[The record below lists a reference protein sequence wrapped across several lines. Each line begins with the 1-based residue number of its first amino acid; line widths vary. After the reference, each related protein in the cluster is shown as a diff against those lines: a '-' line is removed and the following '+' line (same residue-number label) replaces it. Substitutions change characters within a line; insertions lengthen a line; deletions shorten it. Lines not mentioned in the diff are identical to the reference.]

1 MGKKI
6 KEYKVIIKDDKIAL
20 TDNNGTNLFEA
31 LAEAEKAQK
40 FYHLLGKFGLI
51 IMAVMIGLVFF
62 SSLSHIF
69 TIGGSVVAGLVA
81 LFSWLCADDEK
92 TRADNRKKDINLAH
106 EQLEE
111 AILEAKIR
119 LINQKKAMA
128 QSLAEDRLDFKF
140 AGQTKART
148 LEEQILEVEY
158 ER

>member
-6 KEYKVIIKDDKIAL
+6 KEYKVIIKDEKIAL
-20 TDNNGTNLFEA
+20 TDSNGTNLFEA

-40 FYHLLGKFGLI
+40 FCNLLGKIGLAM
-51 IMAVMIGLVFF
+51 MAVMIGLVFF

-69 TIGGSVVAGLVA
+69 TIGGSVVSGLVA
-81 LFSWLCADDEK
+81 LFSWMCANDEK
-92 TRADNRKKDINLAH
+92 TLADNRKKDINLAH
-106 EQLEE
+106 EQLED

-119 LINQKKAMA
+119 LINQKKVMA
-128 QSLAEDRLDFKF
+128 QSLAEGKLDFKF
-140 AGQTKART
+140 AGQAKART